1 MSRIRECK
9 REGFPQCLEVSL
21 LRIFRQCSEDAA
33 VERISQRLHSLGKGN
48 PPVGAC
54 SASQVWMIYDQILRE
69 IGRELGADVA
79 QVIEFQ
85 SLKEMELMNC
95 MLCPLYRRE
104 MIRIRGR

>member
-1 MSRIRECK
+1 
-9 REGFPQCLEVSL
+9 
-21 LRIFRQCSEDAA
+21 
-33 VERISQRLHSLGKGN
+33 
-48 PPVGAC
+48 
-54 SASQVWMIYDQILRE
+54 MIYDQILRE